1 MELALSGV
9 LVYVTLVLL
18 PHKTIGMFSQTRTKP
33 WYQLGCS
40 WCQTRYNSNR
50 IFLYVSVIRVDPAS
64 LIRGRPNSGIFPS
77 GLRKLVKR
85 VFCSCKKFW
94 IFRGSAFYHSF
105 FIITRNWKKS
115 FDLLDAFLGGFFLKK
130 KPNKPCPNF
139 YFDICFKINLVLAL
153 GFNFINVKKF
163 TFEKSKRYFSTH

>member
-18 PHKTIGMFSQTRTKP
+18 PHKTIDMFSQTRTKP

-115 FDLLDAFLGGFFLKK
+115 FDLLDAFWVVSFWKKSQTNFAQIFILISVLKL
-130 KPNKPCPNF
+130 
-139 YFDICFKINLVLAL
+139 I
-153 GFNFINVKKF
+153 
-163 TFEKSKRYFSTH
+163 